1 MFVRIQLVQ
10 SQKPVKAEAIDKE
23 VVIESGPVE
32 YEKTDESNPMGE
44 EDEFDELEEEDEEPV
59 SAVHLM
65 GHLYEESKFLSRF
78 KLIDVIGNIHRVP
91 PVRKWSE
98 EIILPGR
105 HKRSPEEFARRDRSQ
120 GLHEQFTRS
129 VLRNKSQGPVPKIQN
144 WFKFVVL
151 SSRRNQSLRL
161 DFEPKMASSHD
172 CRTCSL
178 GLLQGLATGTSPLV
192 CANLQVQ
199 WGKVR

>member
-1 MFVRIQLVQ
+1 MHSIYHVVLLFVRIQLVQ

-129 VLRNKSQGPVPKIQN
+129 VLRNKSQGPVPKIQTGLN
-144 WFKFVVL
+144 SWYSVV
-151 SSRRNQSLRL
+151 
-161 DFEPKMASSHD
+161 A
-172 CRTCSL
+172 
-178 GLLQGLATGTSPLV
+178 GTKV
-192 CANLQVQ
+192 CD
-199 WGKVR
+199 